1 LINLFD
7 SEKRKLVKEIKRVV
21 DLNSKLEG
29 KVAEVE
35 KVNERTQSLISSIY
49 RELEDVKRNLRN
61 SERSR
66 YEAEQVSQL
75 LKKQLDDATE
85 QKKLLA
91 EEVARLKSEQEK
103 IMSAHNEL
111 IEKHQHLV
119 EKNSLTRAGETGESE
134 NSEQLQL
141 NLRTLEQSLTTC
153 QAAISITRAQ
163 VQRCINPR

>member
-1 LINLFD
+1 MINLFD